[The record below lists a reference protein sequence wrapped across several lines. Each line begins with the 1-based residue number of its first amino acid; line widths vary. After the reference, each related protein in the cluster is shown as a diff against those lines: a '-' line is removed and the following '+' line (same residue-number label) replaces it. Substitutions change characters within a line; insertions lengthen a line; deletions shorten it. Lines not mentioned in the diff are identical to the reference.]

1 MDSGFDDL
9 RLIGRYKDL
18 HKRTGK
24 DTDEKTDSQTE
35 EKGNKECASDPLSD
49 AVFFFCSEILCN
61 KSGEGISEILYRH
74 IGEGMIVSIVFRK
87 IKT

>member
-49 AVFFFCSEILCN
+49 AVFFFAPKFCAIKVEKAFP
-61 KSGEGISEILYRH
+61 KSCTGI
-74 IGEGMIVSIVFRK
+74 
-87 IKT
+87 